1 LPPAKPIYMI
11 ANLFMSLTDY
21 PFFRRLVWRPIYE
34 QLAKR
39 FDIKDWYFMNY
50 GYAPS
55 EKEQH
60 LHLEDK
66 DEPNRYP
73 LQLYYYLAAK
83 VPVKNLKMLEV
94 GSGRGGGSSAIK
106 KYLAPADMTGL
117 DIASN
122 AVKFA
127 NKTLSKDGL
136 TYLQGNAE
144 SLPFGNEVFDVV
156 INVESCH
163 AYGSVPKFIDEAK
176 RVLKPGGYFLC
187 TDIRGPE
194 GMIKLRN
201 QLKDSGMELLE
212 DEDIS
217 NNVITAIETEEGSK
231 QQRIEE
237 HVPKWFQN
245 TFREFAGVVGSKIH
259 SDLKSGTLVYR
270 RFVLKKS

>member
-1 LPPAKPIYMI
+1 MI
-11 ANLFMSLTDY
+11 AYLFMALTDY

-50 GYAPS
+50 GYAAS
-55 EKEQH
+55 ENETF
-60 LHLEDK
+60 LYLEEK

-83 VPVKNLKMLEV
+83 APVKNSKMLEV

-106 KYLAPADMTGL
+106 KYLAPASMTGL

-122 AVKFA
+122 AVDFA
-127 NKTLSKDGL
+127 NKTLSRDGL
-136 TYLQGNAE
+136 TYVQGNAE
-144 SLPFGNEVFDVV
+144 NLPFGNSEFDIV

-163 AYGSVPKFIDEAK
+163 AYGSVPKFLEEVK

-194 GMIKLRN
+194 GMIKLHN
-201 QLKDSGMELLE
+201 QLKDSGLELLE
-212 DEDIS
+212 EEDIGK
-217 NNVITAIETEEGSK
+217 NVIKAIEMEEPTK
-231 QQRIEE
+231 QKRIEE
-237 HVPKWFQN
+237 HIPKWFQN
-245 TFREFAGVVGSKIH
+245 MFREFAGVVGSKIH

-270 RFVLKKS
+270 RFMLKKS